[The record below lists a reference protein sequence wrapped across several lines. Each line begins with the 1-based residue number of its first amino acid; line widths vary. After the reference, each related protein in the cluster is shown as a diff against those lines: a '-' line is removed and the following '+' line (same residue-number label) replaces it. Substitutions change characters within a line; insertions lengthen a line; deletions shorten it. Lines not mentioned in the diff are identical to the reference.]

1 MESRNIRTV
10 STILARSSASL
21 EAQRRPQT
29 DVEPGD
35 VRILRQ
41 QERPLLQLQAEFVAV
56 ARHVGPEPPME
67 PAHAPN
73 RNELESAAHMPR
85 IRQQIV
91 KQAGP
96 ADPARAAVAQE
107 LPVESRIGHAI
118 PASPIAGL
126 HERLQG
132 ALDDVVSQ
140 AAGVFPHVEPGAQGK
155 EAGYAAYGHTA
166 AHGAQRGSHG
176 VLAHEPATE
185 KQADPQE

>member
-10 STILARSSASL
+10 SAMLARSSASL

-41 QERPLLQLQAEFVAV
+41 QERPLLQLEAEVV
-56 ARHVGPEPPME
+56 TVDRHVGADPPIA
-67 PAHAPN
+67 PAHAPH
-73 RNELESAAHMPR
+73 RNELESSAHMPR
-85 IRQQIV
+85 IRQQIM

-96 ADPARAAVAQE
+96 ADPARASVAQE

-132 ALDDVVSQ
+132 ALGDVVSQ
-140 AAGVFPHVEPGAQGK
+140 AAGGFPHVKSGAQGK
-155 EAGYAAYGHTA
+155 EAGYAAYGHTP
-166 AHGAQRGSHG
+166 AHGAQRVSH
-176 VLAHEPATE
+176 
-185 KQADPQE
+185 